1 MKIIMRLMLSLQPA
15 QPQARGR
22 ARPGGNPNLRGS
34 GVVALEDAALEFN
47 AANPG
52 DRHNFTP
59 SRAMGGGARATGS
72 GARCARED
80 TKIPFPLPRRA
91 QSPPI
96 LDLR

>member
-59 SRAMGGGARATGS
+59 SRAMGGGARCVKVRSAS
-72 GARCARED
+72 S
-80 TKIPFPLPRRA
+80 PLPCKGGHMHG
-91 QSPPI
+91 PLEMPV
-96 LDLR
+96 